1 MVLTPLKPKN
11 PAALVEMLIS
21 VTGSFSFFEAAVLA
35 CVFLRFLRV
44 KLEEILSSIKVFELI

>member
-1 MVLTPLKPKN
+1 MVGLYRMVSTMRPLKPKN

-35 CVFLRFLRV
+35 CVFLRF
-44 KLEEILSSIKVFELI
+44 